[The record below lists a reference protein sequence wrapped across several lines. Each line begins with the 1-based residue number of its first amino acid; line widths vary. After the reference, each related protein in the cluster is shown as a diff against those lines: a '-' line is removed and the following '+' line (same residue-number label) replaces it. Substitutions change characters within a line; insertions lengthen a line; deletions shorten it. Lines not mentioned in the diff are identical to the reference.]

1 MDAGTRR
8 LVRQRADERCEYC
21 LLPQSATP
29 LAALHIEH
37 IIPRKH
43 RGGDGPDNLAL
54 ACIDC
59 NLKKSSNLAGLD
71 PETNLLTELF
81 HPRNHRWEDHFVLQD
96 GLIQGKTAI
105 GRVTAA
111 VLDMNHED
119 QVNLRKLLAQVSH

>member
-1 MDAGTRR
+1 MNAGTRR
-8 LVRQRADERCEYC
+8 LVRQRANERCEYC

-29 LAALHIEH
+29 LAALHVEH

-43 RGGDGPDNLAL
+43 RGGDGPENLAL

-71 PETNLLTELF
+71 PRTGLLTELF
-81 HPRNHRWEDHFVLQD
+81 HPRNHRWEDHFQQRN
-96 GLIQGKTAI
+96 GLIVGKTSI
-105 GRVTAA
+105 GRATVA

-119 QVNLRKLLAQVSH
+119 QVNLRKLLATEIH